1 MSLFAPLLK
10 PLLRLLVRPTA
21 LPAAPASAHN
31 LDAQQPLAYAVRSS
45 SRADLLTLQR
55 QCLQLGLPDPLS
67 PLTIKGETLPRVYWL
82 NNPGCSQTSAS
93 CRPALTRLLQLH
105 AEDPQLAVQLVP
117 AAVLWGRDAPR
128 AKGSLLTALLLHDN
142 PGHLR
147 KLWMVLLL
155 GRACFIRFSR
165 PLAVR
170 TLVDQQGAS
179 ERTAHTLERVARV
192 HFHRTRLMA
201 TGPQLADRALL
212 FEQILRAPLVAKAMA
227 EECASRNQSPAA
239 VKAQALGYLD
249 EIAANYSNTL
259 IRLLDLFMTWLW
271 NRIYRGI
278 HVQHAER
285 VRELAQAGYELI
297 YVPCHRSH
305 MDYLLLSY
313 VLYYQGLVPP
323 HIAAGVNLN
332 FWPAGPIFRRGGA
345 FFMRRSFKGNKLYA
359 TVFREYLAELFERG
373 YSVEYFTEGGRS
385 RTGRLLPPKTGM
397 LAMTVQAVLR
407 GGIHR
412 PLALVPIYLGYEHV
426 MEIGTYMK
434 ELRGATKEK
443 ESAWQ
448 VLGAIRKLR
457 NFGHGYV
464 NFGSPLLLQPFLQQH
479 APQWRE
485 ALGREEGF
493 KPSWLTP
500 SVNLL
505 AEQLMAE
512 INNAAAINAMNL
524 VALVLLATPQHQL
537 SRQALERQLQL
548 LLTLA
553 KEAPYHANVSLPGEE
568 PSALVDHILAM
579 EKIHQRHDHAGALI
593 YSSAHEAIQLSYYRN
608 NILHLYI
615 MPSLLA
621 ASLLNHPQQNVAS
634 VRTLLH
640 RLYPLLQGELFIGW
654 STSELDRQLDQLLLL
669 FCQQGLIQQQGEQLQ
684 PAEADHLERG
694 TLALLARVALET
706 LLRLGVVLTQLRHAP
721 EKARAELE
729 QQSQVVAL
737 RLAEMHGIHAPEFL
751 DRKVFASLIQGLR
764 SEGYFDNDDGDSAR
778 LIALQQQVMDLLP
791 AEMANTVLEVCASG
805 ATQP

>member
-1 MSLFAPLLK
+1 MSLFSCLLK

-21 LPAAPASAHN
+21 LPAEPLSAHN
-31 LDAQQPLAYAVRSS
+31 IDEQQPLAYAVRSS

-67 PLTIKGETLPRVYWL
+67 PLLINGETLPRVYWL
-82 NNPGCSQTSAS
+82 TDPGRNQASAS
-93 CRPALTRLLQLH
+93 CRPALLRLLQLH
-105 AEDPQLAVQLVP
+105 AEDAQLAVQLLP
-117 AAVLWGRDAPR
+117 AALLWGRDAPR
-128 AKGSLLTALLLHDN
+128 AKNSLLTTLLQHDN

-165 PLAVR
+165 PLSVR
-170 TLVDQQGAS
+170 TLVEKQGAS

-192 HFHRTRLMA
+192 HFHRTRLMV
-201 TGPQLADRALL
+201 TGPQLVNRKLL
-212 FEQILRAPLVAKAMA
+212 FQQILRAPLVSKALS
-227 EECASRNQSPAA
+227 EECASRHQSAA
-239 VKAQALGYLD
+239 EVKARALGYLD
-249 EIAANYSNTL
+249 EIAANYSNRL

-278 HVQHAER
+278 HVQHAEQ

-359 TVFREYLAELFERG
+359 TLFREYLAELFERG

-385 RTGRLLPPKTGM
+385 RTGRLLQPKTGM

-434 ELRGATKEK
+434 ELRGANKEK

-464 NFGSPLLLQPFLQQH
+464 NFGTPLLLQPFLQQH

-505 AEQLMAE
+505 AEQLMTE
-512 INNAAAINAMNL
+512 VNNAAAINAMNL
-524 VALVLLATPQHQL
+524 VALVLLATPHNQL

-548 LLTLA
+548 LLLLA
-553 KEAPYHANVSLPGEE
+553 KEAPYHANVSLPDAE

-579 EKIHQRHDHAGALI
+579 EKIQQRHDHAGALI
-593 YSSAHEAIQLSYYRN
+593 YSSEHDAIQLSYYRN

-615 MPSLLA
+615 SPALLA
-621 ASLLNHPQQNVAS
+621 ASLLHQPQPSVAS
-634 VRTLLH
+634 VRQLMH
-640 RLYPLLQGELFIGW
+640 SLYPLLQGELFLGW

-669 FCQQGLIQQQGEQLQ
+669 FSQQGLILQQGEQLQ

-694 TLALLARVALET
+694 TLALLARIALET
-706 LLRLGVVLTQLRHAP
+706 LLRLGVVLTQLRYAP
-721 EKARAELE
+721 SKGRAELE

-737 RLAEMHGIHAPEFL
+737 RLAEMHSIHAPEFL

-764 SEGYFDNDDGDSAR
+764 SEGYFDNEDGDSAR
-778 LIALQQQVMDLLP
+778 LISLQQQVMDLLP
-791 AEMANTVLEVCASG
+791 AEMANTVLEVCASD
-805 ATQP
+805 APLP